1 MTLMDNKH
9 LFVELN
15 DPCIMGKTF
24 NVELHDEVFQ
34 EMGGYI
40 NKGNII
46 AKAVC
51 RKATHQEFTFAI
63 HAEGNVFTPCDR
75 CLEDVD
81 LRIDIDNVLNVIIGD
96 EDDDEGDV
104 LMVSKV
110 KPKFDLTSLVYQ
122 FVALSLPIRRVH
134 QPGMCNETMM
144 TAFMSHQ
151 VARSEEEA
159 DEEPAKLP
167 SGNLSAKENVDHR
180 WDKLKQLLNK

>member
-1 MTLMDNKH
+1 MMNNKH

-15 DPCIMGKTF
+15 DPNILGKVF
-24 NVELHDEVFQ
+24 DVELHDDVFQ
-34 EMGGYI
+34 EMGEYI
-40 NKGNII
+40 KKGNIS
-46 AKAVC
+46 AEAVC
-51 RKATHQEFTFAI
+51 KKATEKEFTFMI

-81 LRIDIDNVLNVIIGD
+81 LRIDIDNLLNVKIGE

-104 LMVSKV
+104 LVVADAKH
-110 KPKFDLTSLVYQ
+110 KFDLTFLVYQ
-122 FVALSLPIRRVH
+122 FVALSLPVRRVH

-144 TAFMSHQ
+144 SAFNSHQ

-159 DEEPAKLP
+159 DEDTAILP
-167 SGNLSAKENVDHR
+167 SDNLKENLDHR